1 MAHSTGNGETVIVEL
16 HSSRCECEGSGVV
29 KLPSGTRALCSPT
42 YIMRL
47 PFKRWEELGKPL
59 TIEDANEA
67 IRKAEEKENEG

>member
-1 MAHSTGNGETVIVEL
+1 MIVEL

-29 KLPSGTRALCSPT
+29 RLPSGVRALCSPT

-67 IRKAEEKENEG
+67 IQKAGKTEEKENEG